1 MRPKSVQASKSRQEL
16 VISWEDGHESRYP
29 LAGLRAACP
38 CAECRGGH
46 EGMGQPV
53 TPGLLKARV
62 VEGPA
67 AELVSLE
74 AVGNYALMPV
84 WADGHRYGIY
94 SWEMLRRL
102 CPCGEHGAEEVT
114 A

>member
-1 MRPKSVQASKSRQEL
+1 MRPKSVEASKSRGDL
-16 VISWEDGHESRYP
+16 LILWEDGHSSRYP
-29 LAGLRAACP
+29 LAGLRSACP

-46 EGMGQPV
+46 EAMGQLV
-53 TPGLLKARV
+53 TPDLLTARP
-62 VEGPA
+62 VEGAA

-74 AVGNYALMPV
+74 AVGNYALLPV

-102 CPCGEHGAEEVT
+102 CPCGQHGGE
-114 A
+114 